1 MGLGDWLMAA
11 GEARRVHYAT
21 GKKVAI
27 TSRRGVPQWSPL
39 WEGLPYILRM
49 PTPDCARVI
58 SASGDRPYIRAKFPI
73 KWAWQAYKP
82 HPAEMAFTP
91 AELELARSYHG
102 AVMIEPNVKAIGH
115 RNKAWPWHN
124 WRELVD
130 RIQAGEL
137 GGKVPRLVQCLGA
150 PDTEPMAGVET
161 VRTDTFRQALAVLS
175 VCRALI
181 TTEGGL
187 MHGAAA
193 VGVPAVVIF
202 GAFIS
207 PEVTGYAMH
216 RNLFTGAGLGCGSR
230 LNCKHC
236 QQAMQQITPAI
247 VLANLKEILG

>member
-39 WEGLPYILRM
+39 FEGVPYILRQ

-58 SASGDRPYIRAKFPI
+58 SASGDRPYIRGKFPL
-73 KWAWQAYKP
+73 KWQWAPYQP
-82 HPAEMAFTP
+82 HPAEIAFTP
-91 AELELARSYHG
+91 DELRKAEPYHG

-124 WRELVD
+124 WREVVD
-130 RIQAGEL
+130 RLQMGEL
-137 GGKVPRLVQCLGA
+137 GKPPRLVQCGQH
-150 PDTEPMAGVET
+150 DVDRMAGVEFVT
-161 VRTDTFRQALAVLS
+161 TDTFREALAVLS

-202 GAFIS
+202 GGFIS
-207 PEVTGYAMH
+207 PAVTGYAMH
-216 RNLFTGAGLGCGSR
+216 RNLFTGTGLGCGKRTPCPCCSA
-230 LNCKHC
+230 
-236 QQAMQQITPAI
+236 AMQRITPSL
-247 VLANLKEILG
+247 VLDNLKEILA